1 MNTSEQ
7 RKKLADAVSAL
18 TPSPQHPA
26 LQHLVES
33 LRCRHEACAVSI
45 LFYGSC
51 LRSGDPYDGLV
62 DLYLIVDSYRGAN
75 SSMARAFWNW
85 LLPPNVFYAE
95 FPYDGK
101 TIRCKYAVLT
111 LEDFERGTS
120 PRWFHSYLWGRF
132 SQPTAIAW
140 SRSPDIQARIANG
153 LAQAVTTLLNR
164 ALPGVPASGSA
175 QSLWQNALKL
185 SYATELRPES
195 QSRAQQLAEHN
206 QDYYRIVTGL
216 AAPLLSGNF
225 TFSPDNHYHFQD
237 SSSGRTLN
245 RLGWRLRSL
254 QGKCLSLARLSKA
267 LFTFDGGLDYIAWK
281 LERHSGETIEIPDK
295 VRRYPLIFIW
305 GMVWRLYRRGIFR

>member
-1 MNTSEQ
+1 VNTSEQ

-18 TPSPQHPA
+18 TPLPQHPA

-33 LRCRHEACAVSI
+33 LRCRHAACAVSI

-111 LEDFERGTS
+111 LEDFETGTS

-132 SQPTAIAW
+132 SQPAAIAW
-140 SRSPDIQARIANG
+140 SRSPDIHDRIANG
-153 LAQAVTTLLNR
+153 LAQAVTTLLDR

-175 QSLWQNALKL
+175 QSLWQHALQL

-195 QSRAQQLAEHN
+195 HSRAQQLTEHN
-206 QDYYRIVTGL
+206 QDYYRVVTGL

-225 TFSPDNHYHFQD
+225 TFSSDNHYHFQD

-245 RLGWRLRSL
+245 PMTMALEAPPKRS
-254 QGKCLSLARLSKA
+254 
-267 LFTFDGGLDYIAWK
+267 
-281 LERHSGETIEIPDK
+281 
-295 VRRYPLIFIW
+295 
-305 GMVWRLYRRGIFR
+305 